1 MELRTLICHGESC
14 EKDDTSR
21 EWCGEIGNKS
31 LETEHGDRCKRNGR
45 RLKCGGLCEN
55 SFI

>member
-14 EKDDTSR
+14 DKDDTSR
-21 EWCGEIGNKS
+21 EWCGEIGNES
-31 LETEHGDRCKRNGR
+31 LETEHGDRCRRNGR